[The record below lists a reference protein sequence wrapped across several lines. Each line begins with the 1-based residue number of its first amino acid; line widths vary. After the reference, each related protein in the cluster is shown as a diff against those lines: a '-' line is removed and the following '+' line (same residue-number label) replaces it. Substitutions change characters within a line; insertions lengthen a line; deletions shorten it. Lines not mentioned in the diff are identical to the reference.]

1 MLNAAFALP
10 EPPVTVVGGSL
21 VARNEALLLE
31 RYPNLLVARADGEAT
46 IEGLLAH
53 WHGDVAKED
62 IPALGYNG
70 AARGG
75 GLAITRR
82 RTAKPVARHAAG
94 DILPELDLL
103 PATFE
108 RHGVAQL
115 EASRG
120 CTNFCSFCPRGRKG
134 TRFGAPADRLP
145 WILGEVRKVFDLCP
159 DVSRTLYL
167 VDEEFI
173 GRGCNAVS
181 RAVDIVR
188 VLHEAGFAWG
198 SSCRVDRVVHLAHD
212 DAWHIERVTM
222 WRTLVKRG
230 LRRMLFGV
238 ESGVESILA
247 RFNKETTSEQN
258 ALTIRT
264 PSALGV
270 PTRFADWRIGVASDW
285 AQRWVDRNFALDYT
299 LKSLEKVLD
308 GDPRA
313 AVRGARVVLKDAAY
327 TVLGDM
333 IAAIGKYPLDGS
345 SDDELELT
353 ASIGV
358 LLEGHVKNLRGRMGT
373 TVHQV
378 SSSLHG
384 EHAFMLHRAHDRWSH
399 TSGWRLINASDPAE
413 REEDLRGPRR
423 VSRTRPK
430 VSRIGAGC

>member
-159 DVSRTLYL
+159 DVSRTCTWSM
-167 VDEEFI
+167 
-173 GRGCNAVS
+173 R
-181 RAVDIVR
+181 
-188 VLHEAGFAWG
+188 
-198 SSCRVDRVVHLAHD
+198 SSSA
-212 DAWHIERVTM
+212 A
-222 WRTLVKRG
+222 
-230 LRRMLFGV
+230 
-238 ESGVESILA
+238 A
-247 RFNKETTSEQN
+247 
-258 ALTIRT
+258 AT
-264 PSALGV
+264 PSPARSTSFGYC
-270 PTRFADWRIGVASDW
+270 TRPGSRG
-285 AQRWVDRNFALDYT
+285 
-299 LKSLEKVLD
+299 
-308 GDPRA
+308 GRA
-313 AVRGARVVLKDAAY
+313 A
-327 TVLGDM
+327 
-333 IAAIGKYPLDGS
+333 
-345 SDDELELT
+345 
-353 ASIGV
+353 ASIG
-358 LLEGHVKNLRGRMGT
+358 
-373 TVHQV
+373 
-378 SSSLHG
+378 SST
-384 EHAFMLHRAHDRWSH
+384 SH
-399 TSGWRLINASDPAE
+399 TMTPGTSSA
-413 REEDLRGPRR
+413 
-423 VSRTRPK
+423 
-430 VSRIGAGC
+430 